1 MYKRQAAY
9 RASADLLIDQDEFV
23 RKALAF
29 GEAVTEP
36 PPVEISPT
44 PELASSALA
53 LIRQAVKEPPAPVPL
68 DRLASALLRA
78 IEDLSLIHI

>member
-1 MYKRQAAY
+1 VLRKLRRWDRRTTVLAIGFPSAAY

-44 PELASSALA
+44 PSWHHQPWL
-53 LIRQAVKEPPAPVPL
+53 
-68 DRLASALLRA
+68 
-78 IEDLSLIHI
+78 